1 MQTIKENIEQL
12 KDKIAAAAMRAGRD
26 PEDIMLLVVSKT
38 IPTDRIELARDAGQ
52 TDFGE
57 NRVQEARE
65 KIPKLPEGITWHLVG
80 HLQRNKAKYCPA
92 LFDWIHSVD
101 SVPLAR
107 ELGKRYKDKGKT
119 CRALVQVNVSGEGSK
134 FGCHPDLAEE
144 IFTAILE
151 ENALEAV
158 GLMTMPPYSYDPED
172 SRPHFESLRNIRDE
186 LAGKGYGQDNLKEL
200 SMGMSGD
207 FEVAVEEGATI
218 IRIGTAVFGER
229 DG

>member
-1 MQTIKENIEQL
+1 MHNISKNIAQL
-12 KDKIAAAAMRAGRD
+12 KEKIAAAAAKADRD
-26 PEDIMLLVVSKT
+26 PEDILLLAVSKT
-38 IPTDRIELARDAGQ
+38 IPADRIKLANEAGQ

-101 SVPLAR
+101 SAPLAK
-107 ELGKRYKDKGKT
+107 ELGKRFEDRGKT
-119 CRALVQVNVSGEGSK
+119 CRVLVQVNVSGEGSK
-134 FGCHPDLAEE
+134 FGCPPDLAEE
-144 IFTAILE
+144 VLTAILE
-151 ENALEAV
+151 ENSLEAV

-172 SRPHFESLRNIRDE
+172 SRLYFESLRNIGDE

-207 FEVAVEEGATI
+207 FEVAIEEGATI